1 MLLAAASTIVIG
13 AVRMYYGP
21 WANPPGMAE
30 LGALFLTL
38 AAAIALWRAF
48 RRSRAA
54 PKG

>member
-21 WANPPGMAE
+21 WANRPGMTE
-30 LGALFLTL
+30 LGALLLTL
-38 AAAIALWRAF
+38 AAAIALWPAF